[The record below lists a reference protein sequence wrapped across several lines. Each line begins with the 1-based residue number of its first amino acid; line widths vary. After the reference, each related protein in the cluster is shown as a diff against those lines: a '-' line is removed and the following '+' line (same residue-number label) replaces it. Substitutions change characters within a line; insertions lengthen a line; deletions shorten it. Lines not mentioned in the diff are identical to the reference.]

1 VLWVVFIATGVVLAD
16 QLTKWLVLRHISEVR
31 PVSVIAGFFQLVNWR
46 NTGAAWGLLG
56 GHNAWLAVLSVVV
69 LALMVVYRRAFLSPR
84 WEHRLALGLL
94 GGGIIGNILDRLR
107 LGWVTDFLDFHWQ
120 NHHWPC
126 FNIADAAI
134 CTGVALYILSSFWLA
149 GHPLRENNGRPP
161 AEPA

>member
-1 VLWVVFIATGVVLAD
+1 MRVLLLVLMIAVAD
-16 QLTKWLVLRHISEVR
+16 QASKQLIRDQFLYLESRAVIPACFNLTYL
-31 PVSVIAGFFQLVNWR
+31 R

-56 GHNAWLAVLSVVV
+56 GHNAWLAVLSVIV
-69 LALMVVYRRAFLSPR
+69 LVLMVIYRRAFLSPR

-94 GGGIIGNILDRLR
+94 GGGIVGNVFDRLR

-120 NHHWPC
+120 DHHFPC

-149 GHPLRENNGRPP
+149 GHPLHAGNGKAP
-161 AEPA
+161 AAPA

>member
-1 VLWVVFIATGVVLAD
+1 MRVLLLVLMIAVAD
-16 QLTKWLVLRHISEVR
+16 QASKQVIRDRFLFLESRAVIPACFNLTYL
-31 PVSVIAGFFQLVNWR
+31 R

-56 GHNAWLAVLSVVV
+56 GHNAWLAILSVIV
-69 LALMVVYRRAFLSPR
+69 LVLMVIYRRAFLSPR

-94 GGGIIGNILDRLR
+94 GGGIVGNVFDRLR

-120 NHHWPC
+120 GHHFPC

-149 GHPLRENNGRPP
+149 GHPLREDNGKAP